1 MAVVKSWKDRFEN
14 KDTVVRVRFSAKTGE
29 FSITLQ
35 QKIVDKLGMGSCVS
49 AKTLEDV
56 EKKYWKTIKAY
67 KEAKTTRRKVIAY
80 KVEAQ
85 VYIHRVKE
93 GVFFK
98 RKDISFADGCGL
110 TVYAEVAI
118 EETHHHTKGEKH
130 LSYESVEDTLLPC
143 GMCNG
148 DHGIANQF
156 GRIDEDIHVID
167 WTLER
172 EKWFA
177 HIGFQLE
184 NMVMN
189 VSETLGHEDTD
200 VALQLIDSG
209 HMLMAPKKPAES
221 VKKSKKRSKKKSKN
235 SQNS

>member
-1 MAVVKSWKDRFEN
+1 MAVVKSWKDRFEG
-14 KDTVVRVRFSAKTGE
+14 KDTVTRVRFSAKSGMFAIKME
-29 FSITLQ
+29 PKL
-35 QKIVDKLGMGSCVS
+35 VEKLGIGSDIT
-49 AKTLEDV
+49 ADTLDAV

-67 KEAKTTRRKVIAY
+67 KEARTTRRKIIAY

-85 VYIHRVKE
+85 VYICREKE
-93 GVFFK
+93 DTYFK
-98 RKDISFADGCGL
+98 REDISFGDGCGL

-118 EETHHHTKGEKH
+118 EESHHQAKGRVH
-130 LSYESVEDTLLPC
+130 LSYKHVADSLLPR
-143 GMCNG
+143 GMYKS
-148 DHGIANQF
+148 DHGIVKQF

-177 HIGFQLE
+177 HVGRQLE

-189 VSETLGHEDTD
+189 VSETLGSEDVD

-209 HMLMAPKKPAES
+209 HMLMAPKPPGEPTKKTRKKAR
-221 VKKSKKRSKKKSKN
+221 KKS
-235 SQNS
+235 